1 MQLQG
6 EILQEEI
13 TNISPNRRRRVLMGI
28 SFLKFGGCKLCTRG
42 KDAIRN
48 HYQYTALECQILP
61 VALVKIESER
71 TFLVHAGCVLP
82 NHVLSAGR

>member
-28 SFLKFGGCKLCTRG
+28 SFLTFGGCKLCTRG
-42 KDAIRN
+42 KDATRN

-61 VALVKIESER
+61 FALVKIDYKRKTRFKTNLFTPFTRSYR
-71 TFLVHAGCVLP
+71 H
-82 NHVLSAGR
+82 